1 MIKLKTI
8 VAGAKD
14 VGKTS
19 LIHRYVSGKFN
30 VNTLS
35 TIGVDFMTKN
45 LQLDGRD
52 IHLSLWD
59 FAGEKKFRVLFPS
72 YCSGA
77 SGALMLYDI
86 TSRNSF
92 DDLKDWL
99 SIIKNSSGKIIKIL
113 IGAKSDLKDQRKIS
127 LEEAIKFQKDNGI
140 DEYIECSAKTGENV
154 DKIFELLTRVILE
167 SSLKNCPFCKELIPK
182 ELIFCQYCGN
192 KFEEMRWTGV
202 KKNDFNRKICTKRI

>member
-77 SGALMLYDI
+77 SGALILYDI

-92 DDLKDWL
+92 EDLKDWL
-99 SIIKNSSGKIIKIL
+99 SIINNSSGKIVKLL
-113 IGAKSDLKDQRKIS
+113 IGAKSDLKDQRKIP
-127 LEEAIKFQKDNGI
+127 LEEAIKFQKANNI
-140 DEYIECSAKTGENV
+140 EEYIECSAKTGENV
-154 DKIFELLTRVILE
+154 DKIFELLTRSILN
-167 SSLKNCPFCKELIPK
+167 SSLKNCPFCNELIPK
-182 ELIFCQYCGN
+182 ELVFCQYCG
-192 KFEEMRWTGV
+192 
-202 KKNDFNRKICTKRI
+202 KKLV